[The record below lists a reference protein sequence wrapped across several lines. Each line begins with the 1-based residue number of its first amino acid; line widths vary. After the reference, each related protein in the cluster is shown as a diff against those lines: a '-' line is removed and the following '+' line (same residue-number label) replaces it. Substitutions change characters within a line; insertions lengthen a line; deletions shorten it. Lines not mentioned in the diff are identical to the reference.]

1 MGEIKSTWDIVME
14 KTRDAKITPGDRE
27 KIKDEERT
35 SRINTVFHRYM
46 DGGEGREYLQKELRK
61 LEGVEREI
69 FQRELLTRFLASL
82 DLSTD
87 NRKAIAGI
95 GILKGKSIGKAMEK
109 LHQLILAFTTSRD
122 ERAREFEGILLKR
135 LAARGISGSAV
146 QPRLEGQKEWI
157 DAMKGLQ
164 GEYGNRLEALKIGLL
179 KS

>member
-14 KTRDAKITPGDRE
+14 KARDVKITPVDRE

-46 DGGEGREYLQKELRK
+46 DGGECREYLQKELRK
-61 LEGVEREI
+61 LGGMEREI
-69 FQRELLTRFLASL
+69 FQRELLARFLASI

-87 NRKAIAGI
+87 NRKAITGI
-95 GILKGKSIGKAMEK
+95 GILKGKAMEK
-109 LHQLILAFTTSRD
+109 LHHLILEFATSRD
-122 ERAREFEGILLKR
+122 ERAREVEGILLKR
-135 LAARGISGSAV
+135 VAARGISGSAV

-157 DAMKGLQ
+157 DAMEGLQ
-164 GEYGNRLEALKIGLL
+164 REYGNRLEALKIELL